1 MKLKNRKKRTNFFSM
16 ASARAGST
24 AVPARSLQL
33 LSGVSLV
40 AASLLP
46 GMAHAAACVAVD
58 FPGDTTVVGEV
69 NCIDWTQ
76 SNLKVISIGT
86 ISGENI
92 GLHASITNPGT
103 TLENFGTIVG
113 TLAGLQNDAILYEV
127 TNSNLLSSTGTG
139 VTVAGIVNSSGAS
152 ITRVVNTTGATL
164 SGARAGIFNTG
175 TIAALSNSGMI
186 SSNSTFGGTIA
197 AIWNDGG
204 TITSLTNYGT
214 LQSAKIGGLLQGFG
228 VVTENGAIETLEN
241 TGTIVG
247 QLGLLAQDNGRVGT
261 LTNSG
266 TISGD
271 IAGIFMDTSTVG
283 TITNTGLI
291 VGAPSSAMGGSFD
304 AGIYLSRAST
314 VGLIDNSGTITGRSA
329 AIQIDGD
336 SAIGTIA
343 NSGLIAGDL
352 TSASTIPLAIA
363 GGSGTVVGTL
373 TGASGGLGVADKGLI
388 KVTGSDLVFSGGNLL
403 LNDDIAAVGRS
414 VINNGATLQFNN
426 PVTVTGSYTQTGGGL
441 TFNVANPSSYGYLAV
456 NGTAAVSNAAI
467 SLNGTGLAEGQT
479 YAVVRPTGSGTY
491 SNNTAFVSTNNG
503 LLARLSD
510 VNGELIVT
518 LAPDAS
524 RHYWDGANTV
534 ADGTIAGGSGT
545 WTANGTNWTTTD
557 GTRNGTLDQ
566 TDVRPVFGAAAGTV
580 TVDTSHGPI
589 NVSGM
594 QFSTDG
600 YRVTGG
606 AIGLSAATSAI
617 EVDANATA
625 IIDSELKGSGALAKT
640 GSGMLILNGVNTY
653 SGGTSVHAGTL
664 EIGDADHPTA
674 SILGDVAV
682 GSAGTLRGH
691 GSIAGNVTNDGIVRP
706 GGSIGT
712 LTINGN
718 YTQSSSGTLF
728 VDVSPSTASQ
738 LKVGGTATL
747 GGTLNLLYGPGTYSA
762 ASYRIVDAANV
773 NGQFATVTSNAP
785 ANLAQSV
792 QNLAD
797 GSTLNLA
804 ADNTGGGDSDDS
816 GGSGG
821 SGGSDDSG
829 GGSVVIAPTN
839 ATIFG
844 AVASAAIRE
853 GQRVNDTLLS
863 RLGQDCAE
871 SSTAA
876 NCARPSRQAWAQ
888 VVSNTAHVRGD
899 DNAPSYKDSHYGFL
913 AGLDQQVGAWTLG
926 IAGGYSHVDVTE
938 DEASGKIDT
947 LRIAGYGSRRVG
959 AVNIAATVGAAY
971 DFLKSR
977 RSFAGLGSARGD
989 SAGQEITAGLQAS
1002 LPLAAGPLTVTPRL
1016 GLRYQYFHAEGFG
1029 ETGPTSQNLD
1039 VDAKDFNSLQPYAQ
1053 LVVGIPFSMKADK
1066 LAVVEARVGYAYET
1080 LDTNRGFRATA
1091 SDGTGFTLPGVAPTR
1106 GMFSAGLGMTLPISK
1121 AMDLTA
1127 SYDRLFDTGN
1137 VSAQAFQLQ
1146 ATYRF

>member
-1 MKLKNRKKRTNFFSM
+1 LKLKNRKKRTNFFSK
-16 ASARAGST
+16 ASAWAGST
-24 AVPARSLQL
+24 AAPARSMQL

-46 GMAHAAACVAVD
+46 GMAHAAACVPVD
-58 FPGDTTVVGEV
+58 FPGNSTVVGDV

-76 SNLKVISIGT
+76 SNIKVTSAVI

-92 GLHASITNPGT
+92 GLHASITNPGA

-164 SGARAGIFNTG
+164 AGARAGLFNEG

-197 AIWNDGG
+197 GIWNDGG

-241 TGTIVG
+241 GGHIVG

-271 IAGIFMDTSTVG
+271 IAGIFMDASTVG
-283 TITNTGLI
+283 TITNTGMI

-314 VGLIDNSGTITGRSA
+314 VGLINNSGTITGRSA
-329 AIQIDGD
+329 AIQIDGN

-373 TGASGGLGVADKGLI
+373 TGASGGLGGADKGLI
-388 KVTGSDLVFSGGNLL
+388 KVTGANLVFSGGNLL

-414 VINNGATLQFNN
+414 VINSGATLRINN
-426 PVTVTGSYTQTGGGL
+426 PITVTGNYSQTGGGL
-441 TFNVANPSSYGYLAV
+441 AFAVANPASHGYLTV
-456 NGTAAVSNAAI
+456 NGTAAISNAAI

-479 YAVVRPTGSGTY
+479 YAVVRPTGSSTY
-491 SNNTAFVSTNNG
+491 GNNTAFVSTNNG

-510 VNGELIVT
+510 VNGALTVT
-518 LAPDAS
+518 LAADA
-524 RHYWDGANTV
+524 RLHYWDGANTV

-557 GTRNGTLDQ
+557 GTTNGSLDQ
-566 TDVRPVFGAAAGTV
+566 TDVRPVFGATAGTV

-589 NVSGM
+589 NVTGM
-594 QFSTDG
+594 QFSADG

-606 AIGLSAATSAI
+606 PIGLAAATSAI

-640 GSGMLILNGVNTY
+640 GGGMLILNGVNTY
-653 SGGTSVHAGTL
+653 SGGTSVEAGTL
-664 EIGDADHPTA
+664 EIGDADHSTA

-691 GSIAGNVTNDGIVRP
+691 GSIGGNVINNGIVRP

-718 YTQSSSGTLF
+718 YTQSSTGTLF
-728 VDVSPSTASQ
+728 IDVSPTTASQ

-747 GGTLNLLYGPGTYSA
+747 GGTLNVLYGPGTYSA
-762 ASYRIVDAANV
+762 TSYRIVDATSV
-773 NGQFATVTSNAP
+773 TGRFASVTSNAP
-785 ANLAQSV
+785 AELAQSV

-804 ADNTGGGDSDDS
+804 AASDDGGNTGGGT
-816 GGSGG
+816 
-821 SGGSDDSG
+821 
-829 GGSVVIAPTN
+829 VVIAPTN

-844 AVASAAIRE
+844 AVASAALRE

-871 SSTAA
+871 ASSAA

-888 VVSNTAHVRGD
+888 IVSNTVHVRGD

-913 AGLDQQVGAWTLG
+913 AGLDQQVGDWTLG

-947 LRIAGYGSRRVG
+947 LRIAGYGSRRLG

-971 DFLKSR
+971 DFLQSR
-977 RSFAGLGSARGD
+977 RAFAGLGKARGD

-1002 LPLAAGPLTVTPRL
+1002 LPLAAGPVTVTPRL
-1016 GLRYQYFHAEGFG
+1016 GLRYQYFHAERFS
-1029 ETGPTSQNLD
+1029 ETGSTRQNLD
-1039 VDAKDFNSLQPYAQ
+1039 VHAQDFNSLQPYAQ
-1053 LVVGIPFSMKADK
+1053 LVVGLPFSMKADK
-1066 LAVVEARVGYAYET
+1066 QAVVQVQAGYAYET

-1106 GMFSAGLGMTLPISK
+1106 GMFSAGLGMTLPVSK
-1121 AMDLTA
+1121 AIDLTA

-1137 VSAQAFQLQ
+1137 VSGQAFQLQ